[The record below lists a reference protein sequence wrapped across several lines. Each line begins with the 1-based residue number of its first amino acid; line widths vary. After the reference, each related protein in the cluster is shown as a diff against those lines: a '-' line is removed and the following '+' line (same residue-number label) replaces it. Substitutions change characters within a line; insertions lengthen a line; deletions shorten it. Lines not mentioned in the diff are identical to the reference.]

1 MGRWW
6 SPASAAVEP
15 RSVQLL
21 LLGVALV
28 AASFYAGTLFGPSA
42 SPELVLPPSR
52 PQSPDS
58 SRSKGAYLHLPSS
71 VWLRSDPLVDRIS
84 SPLRGFLEKKIAAHG
99 HCCSRFLA
107 SCCNLCSVFRLIVT
121 GFVLY
126 APALFDCDLGI
137 ALCQQQR
144 LGRSEDQY
152 VKIVYIANFSSRS

>member
-1 MGRWW
+1 
-6 SPASAAVEP
+6 
-15 RSVQLL
+15 VQLL

-84 SPLRGFLEKKIAAHG
+84 SPLRGFLEKKKRLMATVVRGSLLVVVICAAYLGLSLQVLCYMLLHCLIA
-99 HCCSRFLA
+99 
-107 SCCNLCSVFRLIVT
+107 I
-121 GFVLY
+121 
-126 APALFDCDLGI
+126 
-137 ALCQQQR
+137 
-144 LGRSEDQY
+144 
-152 VKIVYIANFSSRS
+152 